1 MRIAQRNAQCA
12 VRCGAEV
19 PLLPSS
25 ELPRG
30 SEDVQVTPP
39 VPYYS
44 PLALLSLS
52 QSLFFLFL
60 LLLFFVFAA
69 VVVVDDV
76 VVSFA
81 VFLCCC
87 LCVHVLNQNCCL
99 LQSLMV
105 AIVALGELLKK

>member
-1 MRIAQRNAQCA
+1 MHIAQRNAQCA

-44 PLALLSLS
+44 PLALLSHS

-60 LLLFFVFAA
+60 LFLLLVFAA

-76 VVSFA
+76 V